1 LLEDVKLKDALR
13 VTMAFSSACNTY
25 WQATAPWVLFKSDKK
40 RCEQV
45 VNIATQALN
54 LLCAQLEPFM
64 PSFSAKIY
72 EQLNLERTE
81 LHAKL
86 YEHIKDHPE
95 RIRNLIPAGHQ
106 IGTPAPIFKEISPEQ
121 AAGWKERFGGVKA
134 GAE

>member
-1 LLEDVKLKDALR
+1 
-13 VTMAFSSACNTY
+13 MAA
-25 WQATAPWVLFKSDKK
+25 
-40 RCEQV
+40 
-45 VNIATQALN
+45 QALN

-72 EQLNLERTE
+72 EQLNLARTE

-106 IGTPAPIFKEISPEQ
+106 IGTPAPIFKEITPEQ
-121 AAGWKERFGGVKA
+121 AAGWKAQFGGVKA